1 MDPIADMFTIIRNG
15 CRANKTEVKVP
26 YSRLHTE
33 ILRILLEEGF
43 INNFTLDSERKPRS
57 ITVMLKYSKDG
68 DSVIRDLQRVSRSSR
83 RVYVGK
89 DEIPTI
95 LKGLG
100 TAILTTSKGVM
111 SDREARRKKVGG
123 EVIGY
128 VF

>member
-1 MDPIADMFTIIRNG
+1 MDPIAEMFTIIRNG
-15 CRANKTEVKVP
+15 CRANKSAVKVP
-26 YSRLHTE
+26 YSRLHME

-43 INNFTLDSERKPRS
+43 ISNFILDSEKKPRS
-57 ITVMLKYSKDG
+57 ITVILKYSKDG
-68 DSVIRDLQRVSRSSR
+68 ESVIRDLQRVSRSSR
-83 RVYVGK
+83 RIYVGK
-89 DEIPTI
+89 DDIPTI

-111 SDREARRKKVGG
+111 SDHEARTKKVGG